1 METNGNNSLTP
12 LEKLIKAYYEL
23 GFCVLPAIKGKKRP
37 SLNWR
42 EFISERPSL
51 EDTLRLFEGKIDPNL
66 CIVCGEVSGVVV
78 LDIDGPEKFKAWL
91 REKDKGLKSPLS
103 IPSAIKT
110 GKGFHIWFK
119 HPSED
124 IGVRRFPEHGFELR
138 GTGGIV
144 IVPPSLH
151 PSGGIYW
158 PLHLEERS
166 LEALLSWLKKLTLP
180 ELPDWL
186 LEVAKEDEKRA
197 IRYESDT
204 PTLEGV
210 ELSQETAQK
219 LKTLLKEDLLPFW
232 TEGHRHELACG
243 ISGWLARLGVPQEIT
258 EAVIEE
264 IVHESGD
271 PELQDRLRAVRDMY
285 GNLESEGK
293 VKGISTVWAILGE
306 QVTKKLMREVYTLLE
321 LEEEP
326 VPEERFEEEL
336 TSAVLQERP
345 FPFGGL
351 PYYVREIIRA
361 YSTAYN
367 VDPTYTAMAVLTLFS
382 SVVGNSVWIAS
393 KRDFYT
399 SPFLWSV
406 VVQDTGGGKT
416 PLLRG
421 LMKPLYEI
429 QKVLWEKYQE
439 ELKEW
444 KRLDDS
450 DKKKKDPPKLG
461 HLFAEDFTIEALAE
475 VLSQDQRGVLIKRDE
490 VAGLFL
496 SLGQYKKK
504 GGDDRQRLL
513 ELWNV
518 GGSWKIDRKGKTLYI
533 HPIGASI
540 IGGIQPQILRRL
552 FEKEDFDSGLMPR
565 FLWLILPRRERVWVE
580 AEVDEHIINLWRN
593 LLRWGRSIH
602 FDGGSEPIIL
612 NSEAKELFREFYNR
626 RGKMEMVLPY
636 PLSAFVPKLIEYTLR
651 FALLHHLLLEAERL
665 KFAFSKES
673 DRITPLAGLESIKF
687 GIECSYFFLW
697 QAKRLIDSFANR
709 SPSLGLEEVVAE
721 VILNLHR
728 ETGEELIAIKEITAR
743 VNEKLSINLH
753 PRLIS
758 TTLEKMGF
766 TKEAG
771 LRRRMPG
778 KGNSAILFTPD
789 MISKLSSQSSQRSQS
804 VQPQQSDGVKID
816 VKENP
821 SSHLASPDECE
832 EEKIFTETFT
842 PSNGSLSGIYEG
854 RCEECEECEDKNQ
867 KTDLEIPEEI
877 WEEI

>member
-1 METNGNNSLTP
+1 MGTNGTNNLSSIEQLA
-12 LEKLIKAYYEL
+12 KAYYNL
-23 GFCVLPAIKGKKRP
+23 GFCVLPALKGQKRP
-37 SLNWR
+37 DLNWR
-42 EFISERPSL
+42 EFISKRPSFEETL
-51 EDTLRLFEGKIDPNL
+51 ELFEGKIDPNL
-66 CIVCGEVSGVVV
+66 CIVCGRVSGVIV
-78 LDIDGPEKFKAWL
+78 LDIDDLDKFKAWL
-91 REKDKGLKSPLS
+91 REKGKSLKDLLS
-103 IPSAIKT
+103 MASVIRT
-110 GKGFHIWFK
+110 GKGFHVWFR
-119 HPSED
+119 HPTEE
-124 IGVRRFPEHGFELR
+124 IGVRRFPEYGFELR
-138 GTGGIV
+138 GAGGIV

-158 PLHLEERS
+158 PLHLKERS
-166 LEALLSWLKKLTLP
+166 FEGLISWLENLILP
-180 ELPDWL
+180 EVPSWL
-186 LEVAKEDEKRA
+186 LEVVKEDEKRA
-197 IRYESDT
+197 IRYEADT
-204 PTLEGV
+204 PTLEGT
-210 ELSQETAQK
+210 ELTPETAQK
-219 LKTLLKEDLLPFW
+219 LQALLKEHLFSFW
-232 TEGHRHELACG
+232 IEGYRHELACG
-243 ISGWLARLGVPQEIT
+243 ISGWLARLGIPREIV

-264 IVHESGD
+264 IVHETGD
-271 PELQDRLRAVRDMY
+271 PELQDRLQAVRDMY
-285 GNLESEGK
+285 ANLESGGK
-293 VKGISTVWAILGE
+293 VKGISTVWATLGE
-306 QVTKKLMREVYTLLE
+306 QATRELMREVYTILE

-326 VPEERFEEEL
+326 IPEEKLEEEL
-336 TSAVLQERP
+336 TSAVLQERS
-345 FPFGGL
+345 FPFERL
-351 PYYVREIIRA
+351 PSYVQEIIKA

-429 QKVLWEKYQE
+429 QRVLWEKYQE

-490 VAGLFL
+490 IAGLFL

-552 FEKEDFDSGLMPR
+552 FEREDFDSGLMPR

-580 AEVDEHIINLWRN
+580 AEVDEHIINLWRE
-593 LLRWGRSIH
+593 LLRWGRSIP

-612 NSEAKELFREFYNR
+612 NSEAKELFRTFYNQM
-626 RGKMEMVLPY
+626 GKMEIVLPY

-665 KFAFSKES
+665 KFVFSKES
-673 DRITPLAGLESIKF
+673 DRITPLAGLESVKF

-721 VILNLHR
+721 VVLNLHKG
-728 ETGEELIAIKEITAR
+728 TGKELIPIKQITAR
-743 VNEKLSINLH
+743 VNERLNINLH

-758 TTLEKMGF
+758 TTLEKLGF

-771 LRRRMPG
+771 LKRRMPG
-778 KGNSAILFTPD
+778 KGNSAILLTPD

-804 VQPQQSDGVKID
+804 LQPQYSEGVKKG

-821 SSHLASPDECE
+821 SSHLASPEECE

-842 PSNGSLSGIYEG
+842 PSNGSLSGVCEG
-854 RCEECEECEDKNQ
+854 GCEECEECEDKNQ
-867 KTDLEIPEEI
+867 KTDIEIPEEI